1 MRICIVGA
9 GAVGGVLGGYLAR
22 AGEKVTL
29 IARGAHLET
38 IRSQGL
44 QLISQE
50 GQQEVIHPALATD
63 DLATAGPQDLVIV
76 AVKAHSLAEIAP
88 QLEPLYTPDTPLLI
102 AQNGIPWWY
111 FYKHGGPHEGHRLQ
125 AVDPEGKLAQYLDVE
140 RVIGCVVY
148 LASGIVEPGVVR
160 YGQNLRFVL
169 GEPDG
174 SDSERLSQIHQVFQS
189 AQLNAST
196 TGMIRR
202 EIWAKIWGNV
212 ALNPI
217 SALTRA
223 NQAEICTFSP
233 TRDLVRTLM
242 TETEAVAAKLNITF
256 PVTMEDRL
264 ARIQSVGFHRTS
276 MLQDVEQ
283 GRPVEIEAIGGA
295 VAEIGELVGVPTPH
309 VEAITACVRLLDRT
323 LRS

>member
-1 MRICIVGA
+1 MRICVVGA

-22 AGEKVTL
+22 AGREVTL
-29 IARGAHLET
+29 IARGAHLEA

-44 QLISQE
+44 KLIAQE
-50 GQQEVIHPALATD
+50 GAEEVIRPALATD
-63 DLATAGPQDLVIV
+63 DLAAAGPHELVIL
-76 AVKAHSLAEIAP
+76 AVKAHSLAEVAP
-88 QLEPLYTPDTPLLI
+88 TLDPVLTPETPVLI

-111 FYKHGGPHEGHRLQ
+111 FFKHGGPHEGHRLKS
-125 AVDPEGKLAQYLDVE
+125 VDPEGTLAQHLDIE

-174 SDSERLSQIHQVFQS
+174 SDSQRLTQIHQVFQA
-189 AQLNAST
+189 AQLKAFT
-196 TGMIRR
+196 TDAIRR

-223 NQAEICTFSP
+223 TQAEICTFPP
-233 TRDLVRTLM
+233 TRHLVRALM
-242 TETEAVAAKLNITF
+242 SETEAVAAKLNITF

-295 VAEIGELVGVPTPH
+295 VAEIGELVGVPMPH
-309 VEAITACVRLLDRT
+309 VEAITACVRLLDRS

>member
-1 MRICIVGA
+1 MGICVVGA

-22 AGEKVTL
+22 AKEEVTL
-29 IARGAHLET
+29 IARGAHLEA

-44 QLISQE
+44 KLISQE
-50 GQQEVIHPALATD
+50 GQEEVIHPTLATD
-63 DLATAGPQDLVIV
+63 DLAAAGPQDLVIV

-88 QLEPLYTPDTPLLI
+88 RLELLYTSETPVLI

-111 FYKHGGPHEGHRLQ
+111 FYKHGGPHEGYRLK
-125 AVDPEGKLAQYLDVE
+125 AVDPEGKLAQHLDLE
-140 RVIGCVVY
+140 RVVGCVVY
-148 LASGIVEPGVVR
+148 LASGIEEPGMVR

-174 SDSERLSQIHQVFQS
+174 SDSHRLSQIHQVFQN
-189 AQLNAST
+189 AKLNAFT
-196 TGMIRR
+196 TTTIRR

-223 NQAEICTFSP
+223 NQAEICTFPP
-233 TRDLVRTLM
+233 TRDLVRALM